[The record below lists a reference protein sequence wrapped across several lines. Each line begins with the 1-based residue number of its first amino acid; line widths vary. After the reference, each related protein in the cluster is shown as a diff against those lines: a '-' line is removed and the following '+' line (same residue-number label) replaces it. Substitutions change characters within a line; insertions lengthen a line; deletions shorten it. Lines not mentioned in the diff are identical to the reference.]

1 MAAGGRL
8 AVEVEGL
15 GPFGERVVLE
25 LNTQPPSC
33 SLLTHA
39 SMSKGRKKDF

>member
-15 GPFGERVVLE
+15 DPFSERVVLE
-25 LNTQPPSC
+25 LDTQPPSC
-33 SLLTHA
+33 SSLTHA
-39 SMSKGRKKDF
+39 SMSKGGKKDF

>member
-15 GPFGERVVLE
+15 GPLSGRVVLE
-25 LNTQPPSC
+25 LDTQPSC
-33 SLLTHA
+33 SSLTHA
-39 SMSKGRKKDF
+39 SMSKGGKKDF